1 MVVLMPGIYSRR
13 KMVQTV
19 VNLPDPKD
27 YTDGVKFF
35 RDTHIVVLHNC
46 AELNRMLDDAEAL
59 GVFQSFASHPEW
71 ESLFHFFTVDAPRHE
86 RDEDEYLFPAVAAR
100 IPRVGFQQPDSPIR
114 FLIEGH
120 EVLARKTTALV
131 HDWTVFRSTPHDA
144 ASLGS
149 AHATHTKED
158 TNFIAT
164 GRELV
169 RLYREHIAIEDQRV
183 YSVAEKVLSGEEKL
197 ELADRLRDV
206 YDNEAIT
213 SLINFD
219 EPQFTD
225 PHYNAQ
231 FIPTEAVGNDAFDVD
246 EDDDDEEDNLL
257 L

>member
-1 MVVLMPGIYSRR
+1 
-13 KMVQTV
+13 MVQAI

-46 AELNRMLDDAEAL
+46 AELSRMLDDAEAK
-59 GVFQSFASHPEW
+59 GVFQSFASHQEW

-86 RDEDEYLFPAVAAR
+86 HDEEEYLFPTIAAR
-100 IPRVGFQQPDSPIR
+100 VPHVGFQQPDSPIR

-120 EVLARKTTALV
+120 QVLARKTRALV
-131 HDWTVFRSTPHDA
+131 HDWTIFRATPHDP

-158 TNFIAT
+158 ANFIAV

-169 RLYREHIAIEDQRV
+169 RQYREHIAIEDQRV
-183 YSVAEKVLSGEEKL
+183 YDVADKVLSIEEKL
-197 ELADRLRDV
+197 ELADRLRDA

-219 EPQFTD
+219 EPQFSD

-231 FIPTEAVGNDAFDVD
+231 FIPTEAVG
-246 EDDDDEEDNLL
+246 EETIEGEEEEDYEE
-257 L
+257 

>member
-1 MVVLMPGIYSRR
+1 
-13 KMVQTV
+13 

-35 RDTHIVVLHNC
+35 RDTHVVVLHNC
-46 AELNRMLDDAEAL
+46 AELSRMLDDAEAH

-86 RDEDEYLFPAVAAR
+86 RDEDEILFPAVAAR
-100 IPRVGFQQPDSPIR
+100 VPHVGFQQPDSPIR

-144 ASLGS
+144 ASLGA

-169 RLYREHIAIEDQRV
+169 RLYREHVQLEEERV
-183 YSVAEKVLSGEEKL
+183 YSVADKVLSGEEKL
-197 ELADRLRDV
+197 ALADRLRDV

-219 EPQFTD
+219 EPQFSD

-231 FIPTEAVGNDAFDVD
+231 FIPTEAVGEENLPDE
-246 EDDDDEEDNLL
+246 EDDDYEDEGGILL
-257 L
+257 

>member
-1 MVVLMPGIYSRR
+1 M
-13 KMVQTV
+13 
-19 VNLPDPKD
+19 NLPDPKN
-27 YTDGVKFF
+27 YTDGIQFF
-35 RDTHIVVLHNC
+35 RDTHKVVLHHC
-46 AELNRMLDDAEAL
+46 SELSRMLDDAEAH

-100 IPRVGFQQPDSPIR
+100 IPHVGFQQPDSPIR
-114 FLIEGH
+114 FLIEVH
-120 EVLARKTTALV
+120 EVLARKTEALV
-131 HDWTVFRSTPHDA
+131 HDWAVFRARSYDA
-144 ASLGS
+144 ASLGA

-169 RLYREHIAIEDQRV
+169 RLYREHIATEDQRI
-183 YSVAEKVLSGEEKL
+183 YSVAEKVLTGSEKL
-197 ELADRLRDV
+197 ELADQLRNV

-213 SLINFD
+213 SFYNFD

-231 FIPTEAVGNDAFDVD
+231 FIPTEAIGEENVPLEE
-246 EDDDDEEDNLL
+246 EDDDQADTSEGDILL
-257 L
+257 